1 MTAYPGEHP
10 EPPPNLDQRS
20 PLIYELNVGATL
32 FRLHDR
38 HRHPIFFGKTGSNRF
53 NSPDAS
59 FGVLYLGMDEHC
71 AFIETFGSP
80 TGIAAASGAMLEE
93 RHLAEITILQPLKLI
108 DLSSSGG
115 LARLGADARL
125 LSGSHSIAQRWSAA
139 LRNHPV
145 HPHGIIYPA
154 RHDPAKNACVIFD
167 CSATVFRVVSRGSL
181 MSIQNKG
188 LLSAILN
195 DYGFGLIL

>member
-1 MTAYPGEHP
+1 MTDYPGEHP
-10 EPPPNLDQRS
+10 EPPPNLAQRS
-20 PLIYELNVGATL
+20 PFIFELNVGATL

-38 HRHPIFFGKTGSNRF
+38 HRHPIFFGTTGSNRF
-53 NSPDAS
+53 DSPDAS
-59 FGVLYLGMDEHC
+59 FGALYLGMDEHC

-80 TGIAAASGAMLEE
+80 TGIVAVSGAMLAE
-93 RHLAEITILQPLKLI
+93 RHLAEITILQPMRLI

-139 LRNHPV
+139 LRSHPV
-145 HPHGIIYPA
+145 HPHGILYPA
-154 RHDPAKNACVIFD
+154 RHDLARNACVIFE
-167 CSATVFRVVSRGSL
+167 CPSTVFRIVSKVSL
-181 MSIQNKG
+181 MSAQNKG

-195 DYGFGLIL
+195 DYGFGLA

>member
-1 MTAYPGEHP
+1 MTDYPGEHP
-10 EPPPNLDQRS
+10 EPPANLVQRS

-38 HRHPIFFGKTGSNRF
+38 HRDPVFFGQTGNNRF
-53 NSPDAS
+53 DSPDAS
-59 FGVLYLGMDEHC
+59 FGALYLGMDERC

-80 TGIAAASGAMLEE
+80 TGIAAASVAMLKE
-93 RHLAEITILQPLKLI
+93 RHLAEITILQPLQLI

-139 LRNHPV
+139 LRGHPV
-145 HPHGIIYPA
+145 LPHGIIYPA

-167 CSATVFRVVSRGSL
+167 CPATVFRVASKGSL
-181 MSIQNKG
+181 MSMQNKG

>member
-1 MTAYPGEHP
+1 MTDYPGEHP
-10 EPPPNLDQRS
+10 EPSPNLAQRS
-20 PLIYELNVGATL
+20 PFTFELNVGATL

-38 HRHPIFFGKTGSNRF
+38 HRHPIFFGTTGSNRF
-53 NSPDAS
+53 DSPDAS
-59 FGVLYLGMDEHC
+59 FGALYLGMDEHC

-80 TGIAAASGAMLEE
+80 TGIVAVSGAMLEE
-93 RHLAEITILQPLKLI
+93 RHLAEITILQPMRLI

-139 LRNHPV
+139 LRSHPV
-145 HPHGIIYPA
+145 HPHGILYPA
-154 RHDPAKNACVIFD
+154 RHDLARNACVIFE
-167 CSATVFRVVSRGSL
+167 CPATVFRIVSKVSL
-181 MSIQNKG
+181 MSAQNKG

-195 DYGFGLIL
+195 DYGFGLA